1 MFGVAK
7 QDFHLHLQNLNQ
19 GYLMLFA
26 VTLDM
31 SALAGKVGALVF
43 ELSATV
49 KAYSFWNIG
58 LYY

>member
-1 MFGVAK
+1 
-7 QDFHLHLQNLNQ
+7 
-19 GYLMLFA
+19 MLFA